1 MTHCRI
7 SLLNAVLHN
16 LQNQLSAELP
26 STFSLEVDFM
36 GSCLYNLGFFLLV
49 EMTHALELFSIS
61 FLLRKGSL
69 VAS

>member
-26 STFSLEVDFM
+26 STFSLEVDDM
-36 GSCLYNLGFFLLV
+36 GSCSHNLVFFLPV
-49 EMTHALELFSIS
+49 EVTRALELFSIS
-61 FLLRKGSL
+61 FLL
-69 VAS
+69 